1 MVLHDSG
8 RFDPRGR
15 RDGTGVSGERRPA
28 LRGVRLR
35 ASLLLAGALL
45 LPGRA
50 LCVTKGELR
59 DAAVRA
65 ANRLAGSRVLGR
77 TWEDAPALV
86 GLLRLAGPS
95 GFVDPSSRAWIDLV
109 TTAIGAGDA
118 PISNGDYA
126 AYAQAAMDLYRLA
139 SPTDAALREKLLEA
153 TSGPLAFAD
162 RALRTTPAIGPPA
175 ADWWIDGGFGT
186 RFWVDDLFTQPPGLA
201 MRGSRRDGLPA
212 DPRAR
217 DLAYE
222 WIESYLYD
230 HRPTA
235 ADGSPSPVPSR
246 RRRGGPLLWDPT
258 VSLFRHDAGSGFAS
272 YWGRGNGWAA
282 WGLARAA
289 RYLDAPYGGGRYDEI
304 VDRTG
309 IREVLSRLASSLAA
323 RRSDDG
329 GWPSDLANPGAC
341 SASETS
347 ATGLVTTMLATG
359 INEGW
364 LDRTA
369 YTPVVLKALS
379 VLLGRLDADG
389 DLAGIQPPGTG
400 PDCGVT
406 TSRDPAVD
414 VSFGVGAFLLAVSE
428 SLELPDGDLAAL
440 ETVAA
445 QPVARELLGRS
456 WILVWP
462 AACARPDVRLTN
474 AGPGTV
480 HASLRTRSAAP
491 ADPGSVD
498 VPPGASVSLGTS
510 LSTTSDVP
518 AVLELRASGDLSVQP
533 RGACGNALDSGD
545 AAPAGFRIPVRR
557 VGIAVPVW
565 AALADGDATTVVSA
579 DDALLEVG
587 ASNAS
592 ARAASL
598 RIEVWAPDGTLE
610 GSRELFLDAGGATVV
625 PMFASRGSQVVL
637 SNAPGGPGLVPIVFP
652 DPRPARDLG
661 PDANT
666 KAP

>member
-1 MVLHDSG
+1 MSG
-8 RFDPRGR
+8 A
-15 RDGTGVSGERRPA
+15 RRPA
-28 LRGVRLR
+28 LRSVRLR
-35 ASLLLAGALL
+35 ASLLLVGAFV

-65 ANRLAGSRVLGR
+65 ANCLAGSRALGR

-86 GLLRLAGPS
+86 GLLQLAGNPDGS
-95 GFVDPSSRAWIDLV
+95 VDPSSGAWVDLV
-109 TTAIGAGDA
+109 TTAIAAGDS
-118 PISNGDYA
+118 PITNGDYA

-139 SPTDAALREKLLEA
+139 SPTDAALRERLLEA

-162 RALRTTPAIGPPA
+162 RALRTTPATGPPA
-175 ADWWIDGGFGT
+175 ADWWVDGGFGT
-186 RFWVDDLFTQPPGLA
+186 RFWVDDLFSQPPGLA

-212 DPRAR
+212 DPLAR

-282 WGLARAA
+282 WGLSRAS
-289 RYLDAPYGGGRYDEI
+289 RYLDAPYAGGRYAEV
-304 VDRTG
+304 VDRRG
-309 IREVLSRLASSLAA
+309 LREVLSRLANSLAA
-323 RRSDDG
+323 RRSEDG

-341 SASETS
+341 PASETS
-347 ATGLVTTMLATG
+347 ATGLVTTMLAAG

-364 LDRTA
+364 LDRTV

-379 VLLGRLDADG
+379 ALLGRLDADG
-389 DLAGIQPPGTG
+389 DVTGIQPPGTG

-414 VSFGVGAFLLAVSE
+414 VSYGVGAFLLALSE
-428 SLELPDGDLAAL
+428 ALKLPDADLAAL
-440 ETVAA
+440 DAAAA
-445 QPVARELLGRS
+445 QPVERELPGRT
-456 WILVWP
+456 WILSWP

-474 AGPGTV
+474 AGSVAV
-480 HASLRTRSAAP
+480 HASVSMVSPAP
-491 ADPGSVD
+491 LDLGSVD

-510 LSTTSDVP
+510 LSATSGAP
-518 AVLELRASGDLSVQP
+518 AVVQLRATGDLSVEP
-533 RGACGNALDSGD
+533 RAACGNIRDLLDD
-545 AAPAGFRIPVRR
+545 VPAGFRIPPRR
-557 VGIAVPVW
+557 VGIAVPIW
-565 AALADGDATTVVSA
+565 AALADGEETTVFVA
-579 DDALLEVG
+579 NDALLQVG

-592 ARAASL
+592 PRAASL
-598 RIEVWAPDGTLE
+598 RIEVRAPDGALE
-610 GSRELFLDAGGATVV
+610 GSRELFLDAGGAVV
-625 PMFASRGSQVVL
+625 GPMFASRGSRVVL

-652 DPRPARDLG
+652 EPRPARNAG
-661 PDANT
+661 PDAST